1 MAPVQQPVDLQAIPP
16 ATHERFMRLA
26 IEQARRNPAFPF
38 GAVIVRAADLRLM
51 AEGANEGSRNPILHG
66 EMRTIQDYV
75 ERHGN
80 QGWGETI
87 LYTTGEPCPMCMSA
101 IVWAGIGGVVWAT
114 SIATLKEVGFDQVDI
129 ASPAVAAAAPFWRG
143 GILGGVLAAETDRM
157 FENRP
162 RRS

>member
-1 MAPVQQPVDLQAIPP
+1 MAPAPPIDLPAIPM

-38 GAVIVRAADLRLM
+38 GAVIVRMRDRQVM
-51 AEGANEGSRNPILHG
+51 AEAVNEGHRVPTLHG
-66 EMRTIQDYV
+66 EVAVIHAYA

-80 QGWGETI
+80 RGWDETV

-114 SIATLKEVGFDQVDI
+114 SIATLKRVGFDQIDI
-129 ASPAVAAAAPFWRG
+129 GSPAVAASAPFWHG
-143 GILGGVLAAETDRM
+143 GILGDVLAEETDRM
-157 FENRP
+157 FAERP
-162 RRS
+162 RG